1 MGESKD
7 RFGWEEQ
14 LEEEEQL
21 SSRSKRK
28 RRRRR
33 SSRRRRRRSKRRGG
47 RGEEVKWTGVL
58 TTRLTLRLLE
68 GGDNLPM
75 AAPP

>member
-14 LEEEEQL
+14 LVEEEQL

-28 RRRRR
+28 RRW
-33 SSRRRRRRSKRRGG
+33 RRRRSKRRGG

-58 TTRLTLRLLE
+58 TTRLRLRLLE

>member
-28 RRRRR
+28 R
-33 SSRRRRRRSKRRGG
+33 RRRRRRSKRRGG

>member
-28 RRRRR
+28 RRW
-33 SSRRRRRRSKRRGG
+33 RRRRSKRRGG

>member
-33 SSRRRRRRSKRRGG
+33 RRSKRRGG

-58 TTRLTLRLLE
+58 TTRLTLRLVE

>member
-33 SSRRRRRRSKRRGG
+33 SRRRSKRRGG

-58 TTRLTLRLLE
+58 TTRLTLRLVE

>member
-28 RRRRR
+28 
-33 SSRRRRRRSKRRGG
+33 RRRRRSKRRGG

>member
-33 SSRRRRRRSKRRGG
+33 SSRRSKRRGG

-58 TTRLTLRLLE
+58 TTRLTLRLVE

>member
-33 SSRRRRRRSKRRGG
+33 SKRRGG
-47 RGEEVKWTGVL
+47 RGEEVKWIGVL

-75 AAPP
+75 AAPPIG

>member
-1 MGESKD
+1 MEESKD

-28 RRRRR
+28 RRWSR
-33 SSRRRRRRSKRRGG
+33 SSRRRRRSKRRGG

-58 TTRLTLRLLE
+58 TTRLTLRLVE

>member
-33 SSRRRRRRSKRRGG
+33 SSRRSKRRGG